1 MKRSLLVLTI
11 ALAFNVQ
18 SVQAMGA
25 LKAAIS
31 ASRAV
36 GEGAKIASEG
46 GKVAV
51 EGAKLASEGGKLTE
65 EALQAEEA
73 AKAISNVK
81 KLNYYRFEYRGYKA
95 IPDLERGGYM
105 VQKIG
110 SESLPQYYRNT
121 EEVKAFVDAFLRA
134 TQ

>member
-1 MKRSLLVLTI
+1 
-11 ALAFNVQ
+11 
-18 SVQAMGA
+18 MGA

-51 EGAKLASEGGKLTE
+51 EGAKLASEGGKITE
-65 EALQAEEA
+65 EALQA

-81 KLNYYRFEYRGYKA
+81 KLNHYRFEYRGYKA

-110 SESLPQYYRNT
+110 SESLPQYCRNT

>member
-1 MKRSLLVLTI
+1 MPPKGVRLLLRGR
-11 ALAFNVQ
+11 N
-18 SVQAMGA
+18 SPP
-25 LKAAIS
+25 K
-31 ASRAV
+31 
-36 GEGAKIASEG
+36 G
-46 GKVAV
+46 GKI
-51 EGAKLASEGGKLTE
+51 TE

-81 KLNYYRFEYRGYKA
+81 KLNHYRFEYRGYKA

-110 SESLPQYYRNT
+110 SESLPQYCRNT

>member
-36 GEGAKIASEG
+36 KIASEG

-81 KLNYYRFEYRGYKA
+81 KLNHYRFEYRGYKA

-110 SESLPQYYRNT
+110 SESLPQYCRNT
-121 EEVKAFVDAFLRA
+121 DEVKAFVDAFLRA